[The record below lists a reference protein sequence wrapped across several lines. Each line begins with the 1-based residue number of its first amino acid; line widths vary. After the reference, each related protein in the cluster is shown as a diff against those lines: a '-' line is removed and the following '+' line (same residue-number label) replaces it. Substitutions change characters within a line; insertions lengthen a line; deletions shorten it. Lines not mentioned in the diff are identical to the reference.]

1 MVLSPESDRRNG
13 WLATDDRDEQQDQDY
28 DREAVLVA
36 GHCLPAFMRAS
47 VALVCAM
54 RRAAVSG
61 ERLLNRLSSFISRRR
76 RFAVAQT
83 HMGLAPGKSGGP
95 GGDRT
100 RQPSA

>member
-13 WLATDDRDEQQDQDY
+13 WLVTDDRGEQQDQDH

-36 GHCLPAFMRAS
+36 GHRLPAFMRAS